1 MGLSPLKLGGLVAS
15 FLATSGSLAS
25 SHAIADRRR
34 EDCFAPWQPS
44 TLLFVVAHASII
56 RVSSLFLEMSITK
69 EDDYSKAVRAGESST
84 GAIAP
89 KKTVKVAGTGG
100 DIGAC
105 LVPAS

>member
-56 RVSSLFLEMSITK
+56 RVSSLFLEMSNGTQMLQN
-69 EDDYSKAVRAGESST
+69 AVLIVSIGLDNRCCFPNHAGR
-84 GAIAP
+84 
-89 KKTVKVAGTGG
+89 
-100 DIGAC
+100 
-105 LVPAS
+105 LM